1 MPRENIE
8 KSVTVFISF
17 LISGFIF
24 SSCAKK
30 EPEWVKKGSGAFPQE
45 QKIYGVGVA
54 NQTPSEAMD
63 RTRCDTRARAELA
76 KILNTYVAS
85 LVTDFMENN
94 RDFFNPDKEGLDEFT
109 QSIIKTVTE
118 ATLVGSQIIDRYI
131 DEKRKIHYC
140 LAALEINNAL
150 MNLADKMREAAR
162 QQHRAL
168 VKEKSDEMLKK
179 LDEELKKKTERGF

>member
-1 MPRENIE
+1 MTRKNTE
-8 KSVTVFISF
+8 KLATAFISF
-17 LISGFIF
+17 LILGSILY
-24 SSCAKK
+24 SCAKK
-30 EPEWVKKGSGAFPQE
+30 EPEWVRKGSGAFPQE

-94 RDFFNPDKEGLDEFT
+94 RDFFNPEKEGLDEFT

-131 DEKRKIHYC
+131 DEKKKIHYC

-168 VKEKSDEMLKK
+168 VKERSDEMLKK

>member
-1 MPRENIE
+1 MIR
-8 KSVTVFISF
+8 KYVSF
-17 LISGFIF
+17 LIIVSLTSLWFA
-24 SSCAKK
+24 CAKK
-30 EPEWVKKGSGAFPQE
+30 EPEWVKRGSGAFPNE

-109 QSIIKTVTE
+109 QSIVKTVTE

-131 DEKRKIHYC
+131 DEDKKIHYC
-140 LAALEINNAL
+140 LAVLEINNAL
-150 MNLADKMREAAR
+150 MNLSDKMKEAAR

>member
-1 MPRENIE
+1 MIWKP
-8 KSVTVFISF
+8 SV
-17 LISGFIF
+17 LIF
-24 SSCAKK
+24 SISLGLVLYSCAKK
-30 EPEWVKKGSGAFPQE
+30 EPEWVKKGSGAFPNE

-54 NQTPSEAMD
+54 NQSPSEAMD

-118 ATLVGSQIIDRYI
+118 TTLVGSQIIDRYI
-131 DEKRKIHYC
+131 DEDKKIHYC
-140 LAALEINNAL
+140 LAVLEINNAL
-150 MNLADKMREAAR
+150 MNLSEKMKEAAR

>member
-1 MPRENIE
+1 MKRYIRVTGNLLLLS
-8 KSVTVFISF
+8 SV
-17 LISGFIF
+17 IF
-24 SSCAKK
+24 ACAKK
-30 EPEWVKKGSGAFPQE
+30 EPNWVRMGSGAFQD
-45 QKIYGVGVA
+45 QKKIYGVGVA
-54 NQTPSEAMD
+54 NMTLSEAMD
-63 RTRCDTRARAELA
+63 RIRCDTRARAELA

-94 RDFFNPDKEGLDEFT
+94 RDFFSQEKEGLEEFT

-118 ATLVGSQIIDRYI
+118 ASLVGSQIVDRYI

-140 LAALEINNAL
+140 LAMLEIDNAL
-150 MNLADKMREAAR
+150 TSFADKMREAAR
-162 QQHRAL
+162 KQHRAI